1 MVRYLCQLVGVSRS
15 GYYRYF
21 SDEAV
26 AKRQT
31 DHQADETS
39 DKITLDIAL
48 NTVKKLKKNRRK
60 LAEGAFIH
68 SDQGVHYTS
77 PHFQKLVKKVG
88 LGQVNVT
95 PWELL
100 G

>member
-1 MVRYLCQLVGVSRS
+1 MSKKLFTDQEQKVNLTEAQQFQLIHTVIEKHNLKRMIRYLCQLVGVSRS

-39 DKITLDIAL
+39 KIS
-48 NTVKKLKKNRRK
+48 
-60 LAEGAFIH
+60 F
-68 SDQGVHYTS
+68 
-77 PHFQKLVKKVG
+77 
-88 LGQVNVT
+88 
-95 PWELL
+95 
-100 G
+100 